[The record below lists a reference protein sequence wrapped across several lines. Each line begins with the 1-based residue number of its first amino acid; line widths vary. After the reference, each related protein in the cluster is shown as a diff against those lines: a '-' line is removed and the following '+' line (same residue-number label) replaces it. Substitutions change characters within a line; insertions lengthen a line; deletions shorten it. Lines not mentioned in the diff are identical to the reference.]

1 MRAVSTPTFLSVVA
15 LAGALFFAAPAGA
28 DEVDPLDAFGGA
40 PWPGYYIDSQLAE
53 VPATAPVEE
62 HHLLL
67 AQTDQAD
74 IDDVNDPLEPLNR
87 VFFAFNEFVYAALLD
102 PIAKSYNYV
111 VPAPARTAL
120 GNVLDYLS
128 SPVTLANDLL
138 QLEFDRAMT
147 TIARFAVNT
156 IGGFG
161 GFVDLADGIGLKKH
175 KEDFGQTLGAYGL
188 GEGFY
193 LVLPLLGPSNP
204 RDAVGK
210 YLVDPFFDPLGMYL
224 LNTERDAA
232 RFTRIG
238 VTALDEYA
246 GIIDELAQIKKTS
259 VDYYA
264 AIRSLYRQRRAA
276 EIANGADDSLPEI
289 PNYEINFAPVN
300 SGSVADVK

>member
-1 MRAVSTPTFLSVVA
+1 MRAISSPTFVPMAA
-15 LAGALFFAAPAGA
+15 LAGVLFFAAPAGA
-28 DEVDPLDAFGGA
+28 NDVDPLDAFGGSA
-40 PWPGYYIDSQLAE
+40 WPDYYVDSQLAE
-53 VPATAPVEE
+53 VPATAPVKERY
-62 HHLLL
+62 LLL

-74 IDDVNDPLEPLNR
+74 IDDVNDPLEPMNR
-87 VFFAFNEFVYAALLD
+87 VFFAFNEFVYTAFLD

-120 GNVLDYLS
+120 GNVLDYLA
-128 SPVTLANDLL
+128 SPITLANDLL

-175 KEDFGQTLGAYGL
+175 KEDFGQTLGSYGL

-224 LNTERDAA
+224 VNTDSDTA
-232 RFTRIG
+232 RYARIG

-246 GIIDELAQIKKTS
+246 GIIEELAQIKKTS

-276 EIANGADDSLPEI
+276 DIANGADGGLPEI
-289 PNYEINFAPVN
+289 PNYEINFGPDT
-300 SGSVADVK
+300 SGSIAGAK